1 MRFPVNFLRYR
12 IIGLSGLVLAACLLQ
27 ACSAVKIA
35 YNQAHELA
43 YWHLDG
49 YVDFNPSQSLLLK
62 EELAKLQ
69 AWHRKTQLPGYIET
83 LQKLKQKMPGEIDA
97 AQACEVFFDV
107 RRKLVAVSD
116 QAEPAALALA
126 ATLNPDQLARME
138 RKFAKGNADYVEDLI
153 EATAKASRNKRYKR
167 AVKRAEMLYGQLDD
181 KQLGLIGQ
189 TIGQSRFDARLSY
202 TERVRRQ
209 RDTSQALRAIAAT
222 PAAIAA
228 STATSRSALRGLF
241 ERSLNSPNI
250 EYREYLEKLTQD
262 NCRSFADLHNSTT
275 EAQRRKAVEI
285 INGYVLDL
293 KALMGRS

>member
-1 MRFPVNFLRYR
+1 MRFPVYFLRCR
-12 IIGLSGLVLAACLLQ
+12 IIGLLGLVLAACLLQ

-49 YVDFNPSQSLLLK
+49 YVDFNANQSLLLK

-69 AWHRKTQLPGYIET
+69 AWHRKTQLPLYIET
-83 LQKLKQKMPGEIDA
+83 LQKLKQKMPVEIDA
-97 AQACEVFFDV
+97 AQACEVFSDV
-107 RRKLVAVSD
+107 RRKLVAVSA

-126 ATLNPDQLARME
+126 ATLNPDQLAKME
-138 RKFAKGNADYVEDLI
+138 RKYAKGNADYVEDFI
-153 EATAKASRNKRYKR
+153 EATAKVSRNKRYKR
-167 AVKRAEMLYGQLDD
+167 AVNRAEMLYGRLDD

-189 TIGQSRFDARLSY
+189 AIEQSRFDARLSY

-209 RDTSQALRAIAAT
+209 RDTVQALRAIAAT

-285 INGYVLDL
+285 INGYELDL
-293 KALMGRS
+293 KALSGKI

>member
-1 MRFPVNFLRYR
+1 MRFPVYFLRCR

-27 ACSAVKIA
+27 ACSAVKIV

-43 YWHLDG
+43 YWYLDG
-49 YVDFNPSQSLLLK
+49 YVDFNASQSLLLK

-69 AWHRKTQLPGYIET
+69 VWHRQTQLPGYIET

-116 QAEPAALALA
+116 QAEPAVLALA

-138 RKFAKGNADYVEDLI
+138 RKYAKGNADYVEDFI

-167 AVKRAEMLYGQLDD
+167 AVNRAEMLYGRLDD
-181 KQLGLIGQ
+181 KQLGLIGRA
-189 TIGQSRFDARLSY
+189 IEQSRFDVRLSY

-209 RDTSQALRAIAAT
+209 RDTVQTLRTIAAT

-228 STATSRSALRGLF
+228 STATSRSAFRGLF

-285 INGYVLDL
+285 INGYELDL
-293 KALMGRS
+293 KALSGKI